1 MEILVARLDFS
12 LAGCRESGRFSN
24 SPLWEPTPPRSP
36 ETSRGETA
44 VRRPSSNTRM
54 RNFVKPCPRRLG
66 RLHKRDGP
74 PSSRRSPRPVI
85 EIDASVPRCWPTPAT
100 RQMSRKPTGG
110 HYLTLH
116 RQIFLLRWLTTVQ
129 DGGKN
134 PLISS
139 LELKIPKGNSL
150 HSVICLQVCRKLSN
164 LQLDFYFWTS
174 KLEFN
179 NTTAWF
185 HQLFLTEVQTL
196 PLTSLFSTW
205 APGTLIPVFVLQ
217 ETGANG
223 TVPFCTTPQYKQE
236 GLCSSCGRWK

>member
-1 MEILVARLDFS
+1 MTRRDTNNSTKAGTSGEAPSLSAVPPGSGEPTAETSARLLLAENKATGAQPPCLCKDGNVFQITDGRMEILVARLDFL

-24 SPLWEPTPPRSP
+24 SPLWEPTPLRSP

-129 DGGKN
+129 EGGK
-134 PLISS
+134 
-139 LELKIPKGNSL
+139 
-150 HSVICLQVCRKLSN
+150 
-164 LQLDFYFWTS
+164 
-174 KLEFN
+174 
-179 NTTAWF
+179 
-185 HQLFLTEVQTL
+185 TL
-196 PLTSLFSTW
+196 
-205 APGTLIPVFVLQ
+205 
-217 ETGANG
+217 
-223 TVPFCTTPQYKQE
+223 
-236 GLCSSCGRWK
+236 

>member
-1 MEILVARLDFS
+1 MCFRLQTVVWKFLWRDWTFHWRVAER
-12 LAGCRESGRFSN
+12 AGASQTALCESQ
-24 SPLWEPTPPRSP
+24 LPPRSP

-116 RQIFLLRWLTTVQ
+116 RQIFLLR
-129 DGGKN
+129 
-134 PLISS
+134 
-139 LELKIPKGNSL
+139 
-150 HSVICLQVCRKLSN
+150 
-164 LQLDFYFWTS
+164 
-174 KLEFN
+174 
-179 NTTAWF
+179 
-185 HQLFLTEVQTL
+185 
-196 PLTSLFSTW
+196 
-205 APGTLIPVFVLQ
+205 
-217 ETGANG
+217 
-223 TVPFCTTPQYKQE
+223 
-236 GLCSSCGRWK
+236 